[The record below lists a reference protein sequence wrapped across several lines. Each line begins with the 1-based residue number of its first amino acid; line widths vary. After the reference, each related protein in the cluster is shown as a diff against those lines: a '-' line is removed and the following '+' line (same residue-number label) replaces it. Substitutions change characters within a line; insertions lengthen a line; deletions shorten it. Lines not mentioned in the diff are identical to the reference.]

1 MSKTG
6 LLIDEHQELMSDT
19 SDRKVSTRKNKAI
32 YTQTI
37 SVKRYHKIPL
47 RTQQMLFE
55 QVFKNGKKIKQAAK
69 ELRMNYSSAK
79 SLIHYYKTEKRPV
92 PDQVKKLID
101 KQKQATFCSIMQ
113 KNQSD
118 LTLIVEIKLNQEI
131 VNSYN
136 YFEKLYNEVKVES
149 I

>member
-6 LLIDEHQELMSDT
+6 VIIDEHQQYSSET
-19 SDRKVSTRKNKAI
+19 SDRKVSTRKNRPI

-69 ELRMNYSSAK
+69 ELKMNYSSAK

-92 PDQVKKLID
+92 PDQVKKLIGQ
-101 KQKQATFCSIMQ
+101 KKQASFCSIKQ
-113 KNQSD
+113 NNQD
-118 LTLIVEIKLNQEI
+118 GAKLVVEIQLNHQI
-131 VNSYN
+131 INSYN
-136 YFEKLYNEVKVES
+136 YYQKLHNEVKVET

>member
-6 LLIDEHQELMSDT
+6 LIIDEQQQFSSES
-19 SDRKVSTRKNKAI
+19 SERKVSTRKNRPI

-47 RTQQMLFE
+47 RTQQILFE

-69 ELRMNYSSAK
+69 ELKMNYSSAK

-92 PDQVKKLID
+92 PDQVKKLIGQ
-101 KQKQATFCSIMQ
+101 KKQASFCQIEQ
-113 KNQSD
+113 KNID
-118 LTLIVEIKLNQEI
+118 GAKLFVEIQVNHQI
-131 VNSYN
+131 INSYN
-136 YFEKLYNEVKVES
+136 YFQKLHNEVKEET